1 MKIESLKIENVGGIS
16 NLTLDKFHPNLNIIC
31 GENGIGKTNILDS
44 IAHCF
49 SMHSISILREKADS
63 KNGFIDIKN
72 NDMPGSSCRFRIQYS
87 ELKDRFDNNSPFFGR
102 PVNSFCRNPENLIYF
117 KTERLFSHKLVEQLN
132 IHDLKRDHL
141 YNLDGVSIDL
151 AKDWFIKNE
160 LLSFQKYTKDNDK
173 NSIELAKRAFG
184 LLNQSY
190 TFSALRQDMEIYV
203 NTPTGVIP
211 YEYLSSGFKTCIS
224 IVWGIIREIQ
234 IRFPDRDVK
243 DFKGVVLI
251 DEIELHL
258 HPEWQG
264 KICNTLV
271 TLFPEIQFIITTHS
285 PHVVQ
290 TAEADQVIALS
301 GQDGYLE
308 KRTLDI
314 APNGFKGWTIEEILM
329 NVMGMKDTR
338 TEWFRNKQKEFNEAL
353 DLDNV
358 LKANNV
364 FKELKEKLHPNS
376 TDLALF
382 RFQLDML
389 NGRNK

>member
-16 NLTLDKFHPNLNIIC
+16 SLELDEFHPNLNIIC

-49 SMHSISILREKADS
+49 SQYATSILRKKADS
-63 KNGFIDIKN
+63 EKGFINIKTDN
-72 NDMPGSSCRFRIQYS
+72 IPKSPYTFQISSFESRDHESNIRPF
-87 ELKDRFDNNSPFFGR
+87 LDKAFDSFESNS
-102 PVNSFCRNPENLIYF
+102 ENLIYF

-173 NSIELAKRAFG
+173 NSIELAKRALG

-234 IRFPDRDVK
+234 IRFPDIDVK

-329 NVMGMKDTR
+329 DVMGMKDTR
-338 TEWFRNKQKEFNEAL
+338 TEWFRNKQQEFNEAL

-358 LKANNV
+358 LKANNI